1 MGVIGD
7 RAEKTNKCKKK
18 KMEMTIRIKAL
29 TESGYSVNEIA
40 KVLNVSESYVRNV
53 LKEIKND

>member
-7 RAEKTNKCKKK
+7 RVEKASICKKK
-18 KMEMTIRIKAL
+18 KMEMVIRIRAL
-29 TESGYSVNEIA
+29 TDSGYSVNEIA